1 MKYLK
6 PISAAVC
13 LAMLLTSLTLAADS
27 LASKR
32 VIVQADSPA
41 QLQQALDEIGGQI
54 IGSIS
59 KSRTY
64 LVTMP
69 KSASTDDPV
78 LLLKGRSGIQLINP
92 EAVYNLPE
100 VNQISIGFPD
110 EEDPQLNSGISPADY
125 YGQPGVYSTGIDSA
139 QMLFDG
145 SGIVV
150 AIIDNGIDFSHP
162 LFADANVIDGYDF
175 VDDDSI
181 PAEEVGPLQSHGT
194 FVSGLIRL
202 TAPGATLMP
211 IRVFNEYGDGYE
223 WDVIQGIYWAIN
235 HGANVINMSFCTYY
249 PGRTLE
255 TAINDALNAGIVLLA
270 SVGNDSTSVAAYPAA
285 YSGVIAV
292 SAMDT
297 LEYKAS
303 FSSYG
308 THVDLCAP
316 GVAIYSSFSGE
327 HPWGT
332 WSGTS
337 FAVALVTGSVALT
350 LQSHPEFAGQAMQ
363 NYLRSTARTALA
375 WGNINVPNSY
385 YGYGCLDALAA
396 VLPSS
401 IAGDLNGS
409 GTRDMADLTL
419 LLRFIDGTS
428 SNLKTATDMGT
439 LKINAVAAD
448 VNGDGIVDQA
458 DVDATVR
465 YMFEQNRPGYRMAR
479 VQ

>member
-6 PISAAVC
+6 PISVALC
-13 LAMLLTSLTLAADS
+13 LAMLLTSLALASDS
-27 LASKR
+27 LAPER
-32 VIVQADSPA
+32 AIVQADSPA

-54 IGSIS
+54 IGSLEKS
-59 KSRTY
+59 KTY
-64 LVTMP
+64 LVTVP
-69 KSASTDDPV
+69 KSASSDEPA
-78 LLLKGRSGIQLINP
+78 LSLKGRSGIQLIHP

-110 EEDPQLNSGISPADY
+110 EEDPQLNAGISPANY

-139 QMLFDG
+139 QTMFDG
-145 SGIVV
+145 SGITV

-162 LFADANVIDGYDF
+162 LFAGANIVDGYDF

-202 TAPGATLMP
+202 TAPGASLMP
-211 IRVFNEYGDGYE
+211 LRVFNENGEGYE
-223 WDVIQGIYWAIN
+223 WDVIQAIYWAID
-235 HGANVINMSFCTYY
+235 HGANAINMSFCTYY

-255 TAINDALNAGIVLLA
+255 TAINDALNAGLVLLA

-285 YSGVIAV
+285 YTGVIAV
-292 SAMDT
+292 SAIDT
-297 LEYKAS
+297 LEYRAS
-303 FSSYG
+303 FSSWG

-316 GVAIYSSFSGE
+316 GVSIYSSFSGE

-337 FAVALVTGSVALT
+337 FAVALVTGSVALA
-350 LQSHPEFAGQAMQ
+350 LQAHPELAGAAMQ
-363 NYLRSTARTALA
+363 GHIRSTARTALA
-375 WGNINVPNSY
+375 WGNIGVPNVF
-385 YGYGCLDALAA
+385 YGYGCIDALAA
-396 VLPSS
+396 VLPSAV
-401 IAGDLNGS
+401 AGDLDGS
-409 GTRDMADLTL
+409 GTRDMTDLTL
-419 LLRFIDGTS
+419 LLRVVNATS
-428 SNLKTATDMGT
+428 SASKAASDLGAT
-439 LKINAVAAD
+439 KINLAAAD
-448 VNGDGIVDQA
+448 VNRDGVVNQA

-465 YMFEQNRPGYRMAR
+465 YMFWHAGSSYKMAR